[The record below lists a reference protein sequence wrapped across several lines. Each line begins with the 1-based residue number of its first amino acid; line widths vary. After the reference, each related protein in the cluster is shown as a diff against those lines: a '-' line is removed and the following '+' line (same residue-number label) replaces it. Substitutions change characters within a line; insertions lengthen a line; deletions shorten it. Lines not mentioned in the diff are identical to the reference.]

1 MRVLAFGRELLRS
14 IGSHAGSWG
23 RFQRKSVNWS
33 SKWKRLGWSW
43 ANKAF
48 ILLWWQSSYMISHFT
63 TFFLTEKVPPKI
75 EIKIWNCL
83 YFVWR
88 AAPENCS
95 RTSLTKMPS
104 NQFWSS
110 SWFKS
115 HLLHRKDNHDSCV
128 FKTWPL
134 VWSFH
139 AIRLGHHHILTN
151 SQARSSS

>member
-63 TFFLTEKVPPKI
+63 TFFSDRKSSPKKLKSRF
-75 EIKIWNCL
+75 EIVFILFQEVQKI
-83 YFVWR
+83 
-88 AAPENCS
+88 APG
-95 RTSLTKMPS
+95 LTKMPS
-104 NQFWSS
+104 NQFWSSSS